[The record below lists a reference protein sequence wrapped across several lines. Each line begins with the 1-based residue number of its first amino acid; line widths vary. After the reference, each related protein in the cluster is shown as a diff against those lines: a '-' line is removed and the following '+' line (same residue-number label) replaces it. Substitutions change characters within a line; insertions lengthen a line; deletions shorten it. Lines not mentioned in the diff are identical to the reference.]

1 MRRRT
6 TLGLLGGTGTAAVA
20 LALPGAAPRAQQ
32 DYPTRPVR
40 FVVPFAAGSATD
52 AVARLL
58 GQRVSAV
65 LGQPAVVENVA
76 GASGVLAAQ
85 AVARAAPDGHTVLIT
100 TNTTHGANQSLLAHV
115 PYDAV
120 ADFAP
125 VARLGTSSL
134 ILVVSP
140 SLGARSLAELAERA
154 RAEPGRLTFGS
165 GSSSSRVSG
174 EMLRVRAGM
183 EIVHV
188 PYRSI
193 PPAVLDVLA
202 GQISMAWADI
212 QSSLPHVQ
220 AGRLRAL
227 AVSGPAR
234 IALAP
239 DIPTAAEAGVP
250 GFDITAWYGAFAPAR
265 TPAPILVRLHA
276 AFAAALGDPETV
288 ARLHALGVEPAPST
302 PEELGSFVVAE
313 IAKWAAIVR
322 AAGIQPE

>member
-6 TLGLLGGTGTAAVA
+6 TLGLLGGAVTAAAA
-20 LALPGAAPRAQQ
+20 LVLPGAAPRAQQ

-58 GQRVSAV
+58 GQRVSAA
-65 LGQPAVVENVA
+65 LGQPVVVENIA

-85 AVARAAPDGHTVLIT
+85 ATARAAPDGYTVLIT
-100 TNTTHGANQSLLAHV
+100 TNTTHGANQSLLAQV

-120 ADFAP
+120 SDFAP

-140 SLGARSLAELAERA
+140 SLGVRSLAELAERA
-154 RAEPGRLTFGS
+154 RAAPGRLTFGS

-174 EMLRVRAGM
+174 EMLRVRAGLDV
-183 EIVHV
+183 VHV

-239 DIPTAAEAGVP
+239 EIPTAAEAGVP
-250 GFDITAWYGAFAPAR
+250 GFDITAWYGAFAPTR
-265 TPAPILVRLHA
+265 TPAPILARLHA
-276 AFAAALGDPETV
+276 AFAAALNDPETV

>member
-6 TLGLLGGTGTAAVA
+6 TLELFGAAATAAAA
-20 LALPGAAPRAQQ
+20 LALPKTAARAQG
-32 DYPTRPVR
+32 DHPTRPVR

-58 GQRVSAV
+58 GQRVSAA
-65 LGQPAVVENVA
+65 LGQTVVVENIA

-85 AVARAAPDGHTVLIT
+85 AVARAAPDGHTVLVT
-100 TNTTHGANQSLLAHV
+100 TNTTHGANQSLLAQV

-134 ILVVSP
+134 VLVVNP
-140 SLGARSLAELAERA
+140 SLGVRSLAELAGRA
-154 RAEPGRLTFGS
+154 RAEPGRLSFGS

-183 EIVHV
+183 DIVHV

-212 QSSLPHVQ
+212 QSSLPHVR

-265 TPAPILVRLHA
+265 APAPIVARLHA
-276 AFAAALGDPETV
+276 AFTAALGDPETV

-302 PEELGSFVVAE
+302 PEELGGFVLAE
-313 IAKWAAIVR
+313 IAKWATIVR

>member
-6 TLGLLGGTGTAAVA
+6 ALELLRGAGTATAV
-20 LALPGAAPRAQQ
+20 LALPGAAARAQQ

-52 AVARLL
+52 AVARVL
-58 GQRVSAV
+58 GQRVSAA
-65 LGQPAVVENVA
+65 LGQPVVVENIA

-100 TNTTHGANQSLLAHV
+100 TNTTHGANQSLLAQV

-125 VARLGTSSL
+125 VARLGTSAL

-140 SLGARSLAELAERA
+140 SLGVRSLAELAARA
-154 RAEPGRLTFGS
+154 QAEPGRLTFGS

-183 EIVHV
+183 DIVHV

-227 AVSGPAR
+227 AVSGTAR

-265 TPAPILVRLHA
+265 TPAPTLARLHA
-276 AFAAALGDPETV
+276 AFAAALNDPETT
-288 ARLHALGVEPAPST
+288 ARLRALGVEPALST
-302 PEELGSFVVAE
+302 PEELGSFVLAE
-313 IAKWAAIVR
+313 MEKWAAIVR
-322 AAGIQPE
+322 AVGIQPE